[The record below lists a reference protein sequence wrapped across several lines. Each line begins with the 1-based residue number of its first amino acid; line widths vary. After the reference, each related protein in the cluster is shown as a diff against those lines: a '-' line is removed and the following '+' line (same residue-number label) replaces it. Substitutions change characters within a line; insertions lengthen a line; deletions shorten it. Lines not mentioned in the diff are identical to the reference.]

1 MGIVPMTVDRR
12 RTISDVMVKPHSRG
26 HVRHAEIAASRLPV
40 PSVSDYVKAFRS
52 ILPSLNESHL
62 AMLRAHYMAPNR
74 SLTASEL
81 TEAAVES
88 ERLVAAREVEEERGL
103 AEAVDEFGGES
114 VLSETIGEVSD
125 EIAADASED
134 TSLDAANLQDGSI
147 GQALNEELPA
157 FQRQQRKQ
165 TSGTVYYIGAMAEA
179 QDRSGP
185 REAWV
190 WKMRPE
196 VASALEELG
205 LTT

>member
-1 MGIVPMTVDRR
+1 MA
-12 RTISDVMVKPHSRG
+12 KPHARAHS
-26 HVRHAEIAASRLPV
+26 RHAETAASRPAA
-40 PSVSDYVKAFRS
+40 PSVSDYVEAFRS
-52 ILPSLNESHL
+52 ILPSLGESHL

-74 SLTASEL
+74 SLTTSEL

-88 ERLVAAREVEEERGL
+88 ERAAAADEVEDGSGL

-114 VLSETIGEVSD
+114 VMSETIGEDAD
-125 EIAADASED
+125 ELAGDAVED
-134 TSLDAANLQDGSI
+134 TSLNAANLQYGSI
-147 GQALNEELPA
+147 GQALYEQLPA
-157 FQRQQRKQ
+157 FLKQQKRRQKD
-165 TSGTVYYIGAMAEA
+165 GTLDNIGALAEA
-179 QDRSGP
+179 EDRSGP

>member
-1 MGIVPMTVDRR
+1 MAKRP
-12 RTISDVMVKPHSRG
+12 
-26 HVRHAEIAASRLPV
+26 AA
-40 PSVSDYVKAFRS
+40 PSVSDYVAAFRS
-52 ILPSLNESHL
+52 ILPSLSESHL

-74 SLTASEL
+74 SLTTSEL

-88 ERLVAAREVEEERGL
+88 EHAVAADEVEDGSGL

-114 VLSETIGEVSD
+114 VLSETIGEDAD
-125 EIAADASED
+125 ELAEDAVED
-134 TSLDAANLQDGSI
+134 TSLNAANLQYGSI
-147 GQALNEELPA
+147 GQALYEQLPA
-157 FQRQQRKQ
+157 FLKQQKREE
-165 TSGTVYYIGAMAEA
+165 GTLDNISALAEA
-179 QDRSGP
+179 EDRSGP

>member
-1 MGIVPMTVDRR
+1 MA
-12 RTISDVMVKPHSRG
+12 KPHTRAHG
-26 HVRHAEIAASRLPV
+26 RRAKIAASRPAA
-40 PSVSDYVKAFRS
+40 PSVSDYVEAFRS
-52 ILPSLNESHL
+52 ILPSLSESHL

-74 SLTASEL
+74 SLTTSEL

-88 ERLVAAREVEEERGL
+88 EHAVAANEVEDGSGL

-114 VLSETIGEVSD
+114 VLSETIGEDTD
-125 EIAADASED
+125 ELAEDAVED
-134 TSLDAANLQDGSI
+134 TSPNAANLQYGSI
-147 GQALNEELPA
+147 GQALYEQLPA
-157 FQRQQRKQ
+157 FLKQQKREQKD
-165 TSGTVYYIGAMAEA
+165 GTLDNIGALAEA
-179 QDRSGP
+179 EDRSGP

>member
-1 MGIVPMTVDRR
+1 
-12 RTISDVMVKPHSRG
+12 MVKPHSRG
-26 HVRHAEIAASRLPV
+26 QGRHADIAAARPAA

-88 ERLVAAREVEEERGL
+88 ERAIAARDVEDEASL

-114 VLSETIGEVSD
+114 VLSETIGEDSD
-125 EIAADASED
+125 ELAEDASED
-134 TSLDAANLQDGSI
+134 TSLSAANLQYGSI
-147 GQALNEELPA
+147 GQALYEELPA
-157 FQRQQRKQ
+157 FFQQQKRKQ
-165 TSGTVYYIGAMAEA
+165 KSGTLDYIGALAEA
-179 QDRSGP
+179 EDRSGP

-205 LTT
+205 LIT